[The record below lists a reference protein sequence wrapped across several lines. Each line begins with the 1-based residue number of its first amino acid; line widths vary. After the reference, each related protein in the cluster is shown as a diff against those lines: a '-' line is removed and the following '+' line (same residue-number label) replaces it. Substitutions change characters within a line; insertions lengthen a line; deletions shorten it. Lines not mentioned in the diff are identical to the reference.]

1 MNAFECYEEARD
13 AADKS
18 SVEVDD
24 KEEDENHRRVIKP
37 PSRYS
42 EEFVDDCKIPPHNNN
57 NVKKEN
63 LSIEDLTKFNS
74 DEKLKNNDV
83 NLAEVVVTLVNEEV
97 LNAADVNKNKSSD
110 LHNPESEHD
119 NNDPDVLLNNG
130 NNQNDSLNINTDQ
143 RILKQ
148 RLHDGTDKENLI
160 LDLSDFEENQNLS
173 VLKIVCKFWNVF
185 ILNKQHQNLYLL
197 I

>member
-1 MNAFECYEEARD
+1 M
-13 AADKS
+13 
-18 SVEVDD
+18 
-24 KEEDENHRRVIKP
+24 
-37 PSRYS
+37 
-42 EEFVDDCKIPPHNNN
+42 
-57 NVKKEN
+57 
-63 LSIEDLTKFNS
+63 SIEDLTKFNS

-173 VLKIVCKFWNVF
+173 GKI
-185 ILNKQHQNLYLL
+185 IINL
-197 I
+197 